1 MRRVGVLFGLAEG
14 DPRAVVSTATFTK
27 ALQELGWIDGHNIRI
42 DYRWAGTDLDHMQA
56 FSKELVG
63 LKPDVI
69 LGHTTEVVAALQ
81 RETKTIPIVFVVV
94 SDPVG
99 SGFVAS
105 LPRPGGNITGFI
117 NIEASLSGK
126 WIELLKDIMPDVK
139 RAAPHVQSRYRVL
152 FCVFPAAIRSRRA
165 ILCG

>member
-1 MRRVGVLFGLAEG
+1 MRRVGVLFGLSDG
-14 DPRAVVSTATFTK
+14 DPRAVVSTAAFTK
-27 ALQELGWIDGHNIRI
+27 ALQELGWIDGHNIQI

-94 SDPVG
+94 
-99 SGFVAS
+99 
-105 LPRPGGNITGFI
+105 
-117 NIEASLSGK
+117 
-126 WIELLKDIMPDVK
+126 
-139 RAAPHVQSRYRVL
+139 QSRYRVL
-152 FCVFPAAIRSRRA
+152 FCVFPAAIRSCRA

>member
-1 MRRVGVLFGLAEG
+1 MPNRRHAC
-14 DPRAVVSTATFTK
+14 
-27 ALQELGWIDGHNIRI
+27 
-42 DYRWAGTDLDHMQA
+42 
-56 FSKELVG
+56 
-63 LKPDVI
+63 KPDVI

-152 FCVFPAAIRSRRA
+152 FCVFPAAIRSCRA

>member
-1 MRRVGVLFGLAEG
+1 LHAC
-14 DPRAVVSTATFTK
+14 
-27 ALQELGWIDGHNIRI
+27 
-42 DYRWAGTDLDHMQA
+42 
-56 FSKELVG
+56 
-63 LKPDVI
+63 KPDVI

-139 RAAPHVQSRYRVL
+139 RAAPHVPS
-152 FCVFPAAIRSRRA
+152 PAIRVFWPPA
-165 ILCG
+165 TL